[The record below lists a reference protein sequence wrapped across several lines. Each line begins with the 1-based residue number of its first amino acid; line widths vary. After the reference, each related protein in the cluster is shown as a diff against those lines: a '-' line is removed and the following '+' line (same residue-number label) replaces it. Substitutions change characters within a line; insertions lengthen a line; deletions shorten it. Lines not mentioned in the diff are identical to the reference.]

1 MVYRMLTEV
10 VVTELKYQEKKWVGN
25 YPYIILS
32 WRTNWNDKSIFFY
45 FSLEIRKLLIRN
57 YYLL

>member
-1 MVYRMLTEV
+1 MLTEV